1 MRNTA
6 EWNVS
11 DFQTR
16 DSEGS
21 GVEMYF
27 EKLQKFTEMSHLKI
41 FIS

>member
-6 EWNVS
+6 KQTVP

-21 GVEMYF
+21 GGETYT
-27 EKLQKFTEMSHLKI
+27 EKLQEFIEMSHLKI